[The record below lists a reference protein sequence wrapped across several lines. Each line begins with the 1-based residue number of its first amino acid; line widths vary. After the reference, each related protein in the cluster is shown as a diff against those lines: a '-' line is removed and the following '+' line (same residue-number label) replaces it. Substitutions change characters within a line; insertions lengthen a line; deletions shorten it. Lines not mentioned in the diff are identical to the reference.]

1 MDAEV
6 GRFDRVTGHAFD
18 TSGQLVAFAVVLEV
32 AYEVAIR
39 TAFYALEVVPAS
51 QVSYERWHVHCTKFI
66 FRYGESHDGAVVRSE
81 ALVGEFLIERNIGV
95 TIDGGENT
103 SVTGSGK
110 LFDLGN
116 DGLVVLVVER
126 SVFLDDVFVG
136 YTFALQ
142 ESLENFIGRTW
153 ENIVRTQKVE
163 LFRFQFVHHV
173 LGSWNQLLIR
183 GSGRVEDV
191 QGLLFTFVLHWVEEE
206 GVVFLDYG
214 QYGFTADGGPAAED
228 GRNFVFEDQ
237 ILGFF
242 SKEGPIGSRVDDH
255 WFDLMAEN
263 STFLVNL
270 VDGHAYDVFE
280 RGFGDRHCATEGV
293 EDTDLDGLLCLQSS
307 GTNSE
312 ES

>member
-1 MDAEV
+1 MICLIDCGLESAVSVWSTGWLWSFTGFVEVGTVGIWGYKPVTFPNDLELTVLADFANIHGFESVLVGGVHFLWSAGSIKLHAINSFTYCIYVERTCFFSSFGPNMDAEV

-39 TAFYALEVVPAS
+39 TAFYALEVVSAS

-163 LFRFQFVHHV
+163 LFSFQFVHHV
-173 LGSWNQLLIR
+173 LGSWNQLLI
-183 GSGRVEDV
+183 GE
-191 QGLLFTFVLHWVEEE
+191 
-206 GVVFLDYG
+206 
-214 QYGFTADGGPAAED
+214 AA
-228 GRNFVFEDQ
+228 V
-237 ILGFF
+237 
-242 SKEGPIGSRVDDH
+242 
-255 WFDLMAEN
+255 
-263 STFLVNL
+263 
-270 VDGHAYDVFE
+270 
-280 RGFGDRHCATEGV
+280 
-293 EDTDLDGLLCLQSS
+293 
-307 GTNSE
+307 
-312 ES
+312 